1 MLTPLSI
8 IELYRTNRHRTTA
21 GCDGFLGHV
30 ALNQCCGSKMSWLH
44 CFSFVNGSFVA
55 ARCGLCWILLCSQ
68 LFLRFPPTSLHPL
81 GRCQFKKVSFDSP
94 QFIAETDTDSKSSP
108 WGIYGGVCAW
118 VGGACVSLAPYG
130 NKEHFWKLTDSSV
143 LERGGD
149 KGREG
154 EREGGKNMERRWECV
169 RMNLIGGRAL
179 LNFFFIKS
187 APVSGLQG
195 WVFVFSYTTS
205 DTLPEVLLCSHQT
218 LSVCARV

>member
-1 MLTPLSI
+1 MLTPLSS

-30 ALNQCCGSKMSWLH
+30 ALNQCCRSKMSWLH
-44 CFSFVNGSFVA
+44 CFSFVNSSFVA

-118 VGGACVSLAPYG
+118 VGGCVCVSGTLREQRTFLKVNWQQCAG
-130 NKEHFWKLTDSSV
+130 
-143 LERGGD
+143 ERGRQREG
-149 KGREG
+149 GREG
-154 EREGGKNMERRWECV
+154 RREEYGETVGVCEDEPYWWKSLAEK
-169 RMNLIGGRAL
+169 I
-179 LNFFFIKS
+179 FIKS

-205 DTLPEVLLCSHQT
+205 DTLPEVLLRSHQT
-218 LSVCARV
+218 LTVW